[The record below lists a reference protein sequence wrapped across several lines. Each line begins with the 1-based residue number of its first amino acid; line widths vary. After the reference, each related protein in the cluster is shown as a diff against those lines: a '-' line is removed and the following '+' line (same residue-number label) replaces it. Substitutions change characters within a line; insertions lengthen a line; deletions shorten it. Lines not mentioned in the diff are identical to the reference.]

1 MLESE
6 VREIAGN
13 LRDFITNQT
22 VKKEKIN
29 EIESK
34 VNIIYDQ
41 FVQNNEVPY
50 YLTQD
55 SASIS
60 NYIRKGEIDT
70 SLTVKSLSGGG
81 EEGGGGEAGG
91 GERRR
96 RGEGERGGGR
106 EEVYT
111 CGR

>member
-13 LRDFITNQT
+13 LRDFITKQT

-55 SASIS
+55 SANIS

-70 SLTVKSLSGGG
+70 NLTVKSLSGVG
-81 EEGGGGEAGG
+81 EEGGVTLLPSLNNKIIKLFADVFDEMK
-91 GERRR
+91 RKS
-96 RGEGERGGGR
+96 
-106 EEVYT
+106 
-111 CGR
+111 